1 MVSKEE
7 CEAMGKIFVPS
18 YTRDG
23 VFVNAYCRKIRSG
36 EEPEYKEWRRRMD
49 QELNGNKELEN
60 ELLDQDQPGT
70 APDMIVD
77 EEK

>member
-23 VFVNAYCRKIRSG
+23 VFVKAYCRKIRRG
-36 EEPEYKEWRRRMD
+36 EEPEYEEWRRKME
-49 QELNGNKELEN
+49 QEINGNKEFEN
-60 ELLDQDQPGT
+60 ELLDQGQPET
-70 APDMIVD
+70 APLDD